1 MLKLLPDWL
10 RRLPWLQVT
19 LFTFVGLLLF
29 ESSKELLLPHLS
41 KWQSHTLT
49 IALGTLVVAVGGALV
64 LSRLQRMHRRVLAL
78 ESASR
83 KNAEEELGRL
93 FDLSL
98 DLVCVVDFDGRLR
111 RLNPAWEAVLG
122 HNGDGVLDRSLMD
135 FVHPDDWQ
143 ATEPQVRHLLAGGSK
158 ASFENRMRC
167 RNGAYR

>member
-41 KWQSHTLT
+41 KLQSHTIT
-49 IALGTLVVAVGGALV
+49 IAFGTVVAAVAGAPG
-64 LSRLQRMHRRVLAL
+64 LSRLQRMHRRLLTL

-83 KNAEEELGRL
+83 QHAEEELGRL

-98 DLVCVVDFDGRLR
+98 DLVCVVDFDGRLQ

-122 HNGDGVLDRSLMD
+122 HTGDGVLSTSLMD

-143 ATEPQVRHLLAGGSK
+143 ATELQVRHLLDGGS
-158 ASFENRMRC
+158 ERHWEDRRRC
-167 RNGAYR
+167 

>member
-1 MLKLLPDWL
+1 MLKLFPDWL
-10 RRLPWLQVT
+10 RRSPWLQVT

-41 KWQSHTLT
+41 KWQSHIIT
-49 IALGTLVVAVGGALV
+49 IAFGTLVAAVGGALV

-93 FDLSL
+93 FDLSP

-122 HNGDGVLDRSLMD
+122 HTGDCALYTSLMD

-143 ATEPQVRHLLAGGSK
+143 ATGLQVRHLLGGGSK
-158 ASFENRMRC
+158 VSFENRMRC
-167 RNGAYR
+167 RDGS

>member
-1 MLKLLPDWL
+1 MRKLLADAL
-10 RRLPWLQVT
+10 RRSPWLQVT

-29 ESSKELLLPHLS
+29 EASKELVLPYLS
-41 KWQSHTLT
+41 KWQSHTMT
-49 IALGTLVVAVGGALV
+49 IALGTLVAAVAGALV

-98 DLVCVVDFDGRLR
+98 DLVCVVDPDCRLR

-122 HNGDGVLDRSLMD
+122 HAGQDVLSTPLRD
-135 FVHPDDWQ
+135 FVHPDDWP
-143 ATEPQVRHLLAGGSK
+143 ATQRQVRQLLDGGSK
-158 ASFENRMRC
+158 ESFENRMRC
-167 RNGAYR
+167 RDGSYR